1 MTFDIWC
8 GDTPSATEAQ
18 HIYDLMGRTMK
29 KVGKPFFAHTLVI
42 SGPAT
47 DQAFDALSHA
57 GCNVS
62 KKATKHRVKHAVVI
76 SGPAPKDF
84 MRNRKQVLNCPR
96 D

>member
-1 MTFDIWC
+1 MNFDIWC
-8 GDTPSATEAQ
+8 GDVPTDTQAARM
-18 HIYDLMGRTMK
+18 YGLMSKTMK
-29 KVGKPFFAHTLVI
+29 KVGKPFFAHTLVL

-47 DQAFDALSHA
+47 DDAFDVLSHA

-76 SGPAPKDF
+76 SGPAPREF
-84 MRNRKQVLNCPR
+84 MQKRKQVLICPE

>member
-8 GDTPSATEAQ
+8 GSVPTASESQ
-18 HIYDLMGRTMK
+18 RIYELMGRTMK

-42 SGPAT
+42 SGPAAK
-47 DQAFDALSHA
+47 QAFDVLSHA

-62 KKATKHRVKHAVVI
+62 VKATKHRVQHAVVI